1 MFTIEHAY
9 DATVV
14 TLMDED
20 EAPLQ
25 EDVIL
30 RARDDEVTMEQ
41 LDPATGEVRRL
52 TLSIGQIQD
61 LAAALDL
68 PEGIYRR
75 RPSKGAP

>member
-1 MFTIEHAY
+1 MFTIEHAF
-9 DATVV
+9 ATTVV

-20 EAPLQ
+20 DAPLR

-30 RARDDEVTMEQ
+30 RAYDDRVTMEQ
-41 LDPATGEVRRL
+41 LDLETGRLRRL
-52 TLSIGQIQD
+52 TLSIGQVQD

-75 RPSKGAP
+75 RPTKGTL